1 MVTNQAMIENKIREA
16 TSNRVSLHN
25 SLESILLEEFGLL
38 KNPEDEGFDAGY
50 HAWGLLGVD
59 VALRLAHIFIGL
71 KNNTGMY
78 EAVCDLVY
86 QLSTN
91 DFWQK
96 NASILL
102 PIMHTALNA
111 HRDGALLL
119 ADRAARNEY
128 SSSDA
133 LISAARAAPLE
144 IFPVIAYIVG
154 GPQLMV
160 SRSLSLKQRLA
171 PYFL

>member
-1 MVTNQAMIENKIREA
+1 MSDNQARLEEVVRQA
-16 TSNRVSLHN
+16 TAKRASLHE
-25 SLESILLEEFGLL
+25 SLEAIFLEEFGLL
-38 KNPEDEGFDAGY
+38 RKAGEEGFDVGY
-50 HAWGLLGVD
+50 NAWGLLGTD
-59 VALRLAHIFIGL
+59 VAIRLAKMFIGL
-71 KNNTGMY
+71 KRNEGMY
-78 EAVCDLVY
+78 EAICDLVY
-86 QLSTN
+86 QLSAN

-102 PIMHTALNA
+102 PVVHMALNA
-111 HRDGALLL
+111 HRDGALLVG
-119 ADRAARNEY
+119 DRVARDEY

-144 IFPVIAYIVG
+144 IFPVIAYIIG

-160 SRSLSLKQRLA
+160 AKSLTLKQRLA